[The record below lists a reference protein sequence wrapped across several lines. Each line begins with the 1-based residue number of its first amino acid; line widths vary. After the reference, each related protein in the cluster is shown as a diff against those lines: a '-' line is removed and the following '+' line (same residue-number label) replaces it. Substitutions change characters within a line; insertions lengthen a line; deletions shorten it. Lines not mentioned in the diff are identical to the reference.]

1 MDATIRCQMCGAP
14 DLARATHCK
23 RCGAALGAAGESGYD
38 AGRAYAPPP
47 LPPRPSVR
55 ASKTKACPVCF
66 HPCAPSAAS
75 CPGCGHKFPGLRA
88 RYIVVPVSF
97 LVILL
102 LFAAIKF
109 FDEKAKETRIRNL
122 ESGIAQQY
130 GIVDTTV
137 HPKPQK
143 PWFWSFFRSRP
154 TAAEVFAHNME
165 VSGGADVFAGVK
177 SHRSSGVLSF
187 SYVTKRGAY
196 YPDYDTR
203 PNLPSAVRVVMRA
216 KAPNKIEFEY
226 ESGGRYGSARQV
238 VRRGFDGSR
247 GWEYVERYAPQTG
260 PAKPAKQAELREFT
274 GAELEQVKHYAS
286 ATGLVSLA
294 DAYDSLV
301 MLPNQ
306 SIIQPRYSDSSEFYR
321 ECYVV
326 RGLNAEKKFETF
338 YFDIDT
344 GLLLRFDFEAHGPDG
359 LTTLECYP
367 EDYKQ
372 VDKLTLPFRLSFKA
386 GDVWMMLAFEEYKL
400 NESIPDSTFEPPT
413 L

>member
-1 MDATIRCQMCGAP
+1 MDTTIRCHMCGAP

-23 RCGAALGAAGESGYD
+23 RCGATLGGAGASEYD

-47 LPPRPSVR
+47 PPRP
-55 ASKTKACPVCF
+55 ATNKKDCPVCF
-66 HPCAPSAAS
+66 HACAPSASS
-75 CPGCGHKFPGLRA
+75 CPNCGHKFPGLRA

-97 LVILL
+97 LVMLL

-130 GIVDTTV
+130 GLVDTTV
-137 HPKPQK
+137 HPTRQK
-143 PWFWSFFRSRP
+143 PWFWSFFRNRP
-154 TAAEVFAHNME
+154 TAAEVFAHNLE
-165 VSGGADVFAGVK
+165 VSGGADVLANVK

-187 SYVTKRGAY
+187 SYVNKSSTVYSFEYDKR
-196 YPDYDTR
+196 PS
-203 PNLPSAVRVVMRA
+203 LPSAVKVVMRA
-216 KAPNKIEFEY
+216 KAPNKIATEFE
-226 ESGGRYGSARQV
+226 GGYGTKHQL
-238 VRRGFDGSR
+238 VRRGFDGAR
-247 GWEYVERYAPQTG
+247 GWEYVERYLAQEG
-260 PAKPAKQAELREFT
+260 SAKPAKQAELRELT
-274 GAELEQVKHYAS
+274 GAELEQAKHYAS

-306 SIIQPRYSDSSEFYR
+306 SVIQPRYFNSHEFAR

-326 RGLNAEKKFETF
+326 RGLNAEKRFETF

-367 EDYKQ
+367 EDYRK
-372 VDKLTLPFRLSFKA
+372 VDKVTLPFRLTFKA
-386 GDVWMMLAFEEYKL
+386 GDVWMTLAFDEYKL
-400 NESIPDSTFEPPT
+400 NEPIPDSTFEPPT
-413 L
+413 S